1 MRKLL
6 NPIRGLS
13 DLAAIWSVI
22 PALGCVCWRI
32 PLKNSTYSC
41 NPLALFLTIFI
52 SILFPCVVAA
62 QDGKPVIVN
71 VDNFVRAECPVRSGL
86 EAFRWGQQVA
96 PLSPA
101 DAAGPAEC
109 DPHEPGHA
117 LQLGD
122 RRHQHRTKWRTP

>member
-41 NPLALFLTIFI
+41 NPLALFLTVFI

-71 VDNFVRAECPVRSGL
+71 VDNFVRAETAAPFDRGL
-86 EAFRWGQQVA
+86 KLFGGLKGRYE
-96 PLSPA
+96 
-101 DAAGPAEC
+101 
-109 DPHEPGHA
+109 
-117 LQLGD
+117 
-122 RRHQHRTKWRTP
+122 

>member
-41 NPLALFLTIFI
+41 NPLALFLTVFI
-52 SILFPCVVAA
+52 SILFPCNE
-62 QDGKPVIVN
+62 DHYIN
-71 VDNFVRAECPVRSGL
+71 SEVRRLAR
-86 EAFRWGQQVA
+86 RWTTI
-96 PLSPA
+96 LREILPA
-101 DAAGPAEC
+101 IESI
-109 DPHEPGHA
+109 HE
-117 LQLGD
+117 
-122 RRHQHRTKWRTP
+122 